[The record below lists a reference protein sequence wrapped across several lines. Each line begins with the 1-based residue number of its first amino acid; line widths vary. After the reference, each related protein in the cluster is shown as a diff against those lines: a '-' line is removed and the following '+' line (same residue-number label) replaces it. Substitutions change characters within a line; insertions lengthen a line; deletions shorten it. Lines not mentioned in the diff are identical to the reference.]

1 MRIIDAD
8 ELMEHVWRDKLD
20 SRELIAKMI
29 ENAPTVKEIPTKIPL
44 EVFEQLISQ
53 EPKTAHWIFDDECKE
68 HGHCSRCEYG
78 IVDLADGE
86 PHNFCPNCGARMV
99 EKADVK
105 DETDNLVEIGTLEPG
120 TTIEVSG
127 IQMEIFNKPLT
138 MKNGN
143 ELSVAAFCLAKDILF
158 EKAFDEEDCNNWEK
172 SSLRKYLNGKYKDN
186 LPDELREALIPFD
199 RNLLTDDG
207 MKDYRTCVDL
217 ISLISEREYQDHR
230 EYISDKSDWWWTL
243 TACSAI
249 SGYSSEVRLVTADGS
264 FDYNHAYLGS
274 YGVSPVFLLRPSLK
288 VKIVEEKK
296 KEG

>member
-53 EPKTAHWIFDDECKE
+53 K
-68 HGHCSRCEYG
+68 
-78 IVDLADGE
+78 L
-86 PHNFCPNCGARMV
+86 ARMTD
-99 EKADVK
+99 AN
-105 DETDNLVEIGTLEPG
+105 DETDNFVEIGTLEAG
-120 TTIEVSG
+120 TTIEVGG
-127 IQMEIFNKPLT
+127 IQMEILDTPLI

-158 EKAFDEEDCNNWEK
+158 EKAFDKDNNNNWEK
-172 SSLRKYLNGKYKDN
+172 SSLRRYLNMEYKDN
-186 LPDELREALIPFD
+186 LPYELREALIPFKRD
-199 RNLLTDDG
+199 LLTDDG
-207 MKDYRTCVDL
+207 MKDYGSCTDL
-217 ISLISEREYQDHR
+217 ISLISEREYQDYR
-230 EYISDKSDWWWTL
+230 DYISNKSDWWWTL
-243 TACSAI
+243 TAWSANPGN
-249 SGYSSEVRLVTADGS
+249 SDFARLVTADGS
-264 FDYNHAYLGS
+264 LNYNHAYLGS